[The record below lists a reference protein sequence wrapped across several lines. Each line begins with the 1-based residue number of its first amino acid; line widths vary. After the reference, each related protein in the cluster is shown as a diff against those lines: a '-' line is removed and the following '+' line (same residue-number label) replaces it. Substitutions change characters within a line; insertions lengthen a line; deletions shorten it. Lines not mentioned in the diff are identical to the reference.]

1 MGFFN
6 SIFNKIGHGLSS
18 IGHTVGHGLTSIV
31 KPIYSHVISPVYK
44 SVIKPAYTKVISPVV
59 GRTVASVGRI
69 SGKALSTGEQ
79 IVNNGLDFSQR
90 FQKQGQGIALTAE
103 SGVGSLVKMLSNPA
117 VMVIGGIAGL
127 IIVSKI

>member
-44 SVIKPAYTKVISPVV
+44 SVIKPAYTKLISPVV
-59 GRTVASVGRI
+59 GAVGRI

-90 FQKQGQGIALTAE
+90 FQKQGQGIALNAE

>member
-44 SVIKPAYTKVISPVV
+44 SVIKPAYTKVISPVI
-59 GRTVASVGRI
+59 GAVGRI

>member
-59 GRTVASVGRI
+59 GAVGRI

-90 FQKQGQGIALTAE
+90 FQKQGQGIALNAE

>member
-44 SVIKPAYTKVISPVV
+44 SVIKPAYSKLISPVV
-59 GRTVASVGRI
+59 GAVGRI

-90 FQKQGQGIALTAE
+90 FQKQGQGIALNAE

>member
-44 SVIKPAYTKVISPVV
+44 SVIKPAYTKLISPVV
-59 GRTVASVGRI
+59 GAVGRI

>member
-44 SVIKPAYTKVISPVV
+44 SVIKPAYTKVISPV
-59 GRTVASVGRI
+59 VASVGRI

>member
-59 GRTVASVGRI
+59 GAVGRI

>member
-44 SVIKPAYTKVISPVV
+44 SVIKPAYSKVISPVV
-59 GRTVASVGRI
+59 GAVGRI

-90 FQKQGQGIALTAE
+90 FQKQGQGIALNAE

>member
-44 SVIKPAYTKVISPVV
+44 SVIKPAYSKVISPVV
-59 GRTVASVGRI
+59 GAVGRI